1 MFEDRRIAPWFAIA
15 GVCVTALGVYFNFQ
29 LERHSLVS
37 TSDLEFV
44 FLKHAFLPTFALG
57 LVTSLVCGAIW
68 AWQASAKS
76 LILVGLSLVIFVGGA
91 SDVVDINI
99 HTWTGCVML
108 VYAAGVLAG
117 VLFIA
122 VGLVRQRRL

>member
-1 MFEDRRIAPWFAIA
+1 MCLV
-15 GVCVTALGVYFNFQ
+15 GLGVYFNFQ

-37 TSDLEFV
+37 TRDLEFV
-44 FLKHAFLPTFALG
+44 FLEHAFLPTFALG
-57 LVTSLVCGAIW
+57 LVTSLACGAIW
-68 AWQASAKS
+68 AWQTSAKS

-91 SDVVDINI
+91 SDMVDINI
-99 HTWTGCVML
+99 HTWTGCLMV

-122 VGLVRQRRL
+122 VGLVQQRRS